1 MDETKSWHPL
11 ANTPSAED
19 IANRLQHPDFTLI
32 GFEYFPYRKWLDL
45 KMYQH
50 YKHAGM
56 VLEVVAHEICSRLSA
71 QEQEKQLKLYND
83 AEKFF
88 VGKLNEMCGKTIRPD
103 NHTSFLLKIYS
114 VGSDYYYLSTF
125 RDWTW
130 CVYLMER
137 VKPNK
142 EK

>member
-1 MDETKSWHPL
+1 MDETKCWHPL
-11 ANTPSAED
+11 ANTPSIED
-19 IANRLQHPDFTLI
+19 IANRLQHPNITLA
-32 GFEYFPYRKWLDL
+32 GFEYFPYRTWLDL

-50 YKHAGM
+50 YKHAGQ
-56 VLEVVAHEICSRLSA
+56 VLEVVAHEICSRRTA
-71 QEQEKQLKLYND
+71 EEQILQLQLYND

-88 VGKLNEMCGKTIRPD
+88 FGKLSMLSGREVRPD

-114 VGSDYYYLSTF
+114 MGSDYYYLSTF
-125 RDWTW
+125 HDWRW